1 MLDTQGR
8 TGLRDDVTIVPVGGL
23 DKVVTFIALLGAS
36 GLKLAVLH
44 DYRGAPE
51 QKLMDLVKQKMISPK
66 ALLNA
71 SQFRDLK
78 NIGKSGQPTD
88 TEDFFE
94 SALYLKY
101 FNSAFSKPLKGTVIN
116 EADLPSGD
124 RIIDR
129 LERHIATK
137 GIQIRP
143 SGGFNHYGVAS
154 YFVSNPP
161 TSLDKDTLKRFE
173 ALFNTVN
180 GLF

>member
-1 MLDTQGR
+1 LLETQGR
-8 TGLRDDVTIVPVGGL
+8 TGLRGDVTIVPVGGL
-23 DKVVTFIALLGAS
+23 DKVVTFIALLGAN

-51 QKLMDLVKQKMISPK
+51 QKLIDLVKQKMISPK

-78 NIGKSGQPTD
+78 NIGKSGQSTD
-88 TEDFFE
+88 TEDLFE
-94 SALYLKY
+94 SALYLKH
-101 FNSAFSKPLKGTVIN
+101 FNGAFAKPLNGIVIR
-116 EADLPSGD
+116 EADLPPGE

-129 LERHIATK
+129 LERHIAAK
-137 GIQIRP
+137 SIQIRP

-154 YFVSNPP
+154 YFISNPP
-161 TSLDKDTLKRFE
+161 TSLDDDTLKRFE
-173 ALFNTVN
+173 ALFSTVN